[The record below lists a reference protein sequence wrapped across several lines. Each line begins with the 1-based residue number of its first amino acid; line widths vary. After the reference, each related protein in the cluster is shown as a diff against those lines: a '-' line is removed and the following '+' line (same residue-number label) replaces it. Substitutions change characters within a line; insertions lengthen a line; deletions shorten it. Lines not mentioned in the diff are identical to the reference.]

1 MLKRYIRYASHSLIV
16 YVIITIAEHQTLNII
31 LGRAPMIGQ
40 SGIAVKSVKRAD
52 AASVA
57 ELSKYGVATIHE
69 AMGRVGLLAPYMRP
83 IYPAA
88 KVCGTAV
95 TIFAH
100 PGDNW
105 MLHVAA
111 EMLQAG
117 DIAVLGTSSDN
128 ADGMFGD
135 LLATSFRARGAMGLV
150 IDAGCRDTADLRSM
164 QFPVWARAVYGK
176 GTVKAT
182 VGSVNTPIICAG
194 ALVHPGDVIIADDD
208 GVVVVPKAR
217 APAVAEAASRREAK
231 EAATRERL
239 AAGELGLDI
248 YGMRDALAKAGLKY
262 VDDEAAGAA
271 QQVGPH
277 K

>member
-1 MLKRYIRYASHSLIV
+1 
-16 YVIITIAEHQTLNII
+16 
-31 LGRAPMIGQ
+31 MIGQ
-40 SGIAVKSVKRAD
+40 SGIAVKNVQRANVD
-52 AASVA
+52 SVA

-83 IYPAA
+83 IYPGA
-88 KVCGTAV
+88 KACGTAV
-95 TIFAH
+95 TIFAP

-111 EMLQAG
+111 ELLQTG
-117 DIAVLGTSSDN
+117 DVAVLGTSSDN

-135 LLATSFRARGAMGLV
+135 LLATSFRARGAIGLV

-164 QFPVWARAVYGK
+164 QFPVWAKAVYGK

-217 APAVAEAASRREAK
+217 AAAVAEAASRREAK

-239 AAGELGLDI
+239 RKGELGLDI
-248 YGMRDALAKAGLKY
+248 YGMRDTLAKAGLKY
-262 VDDEAAGAA
+262 FNDEAATQEEAATQREAAA
-271 QQVGPH
+271 QEGVATQNGPR